1 MTLSI
6 ASLSTIPFW
15 WLCPESVK
23 WLYSAGKAE
32 QGRQILEQLARQ
44 KNVKL
49 PDVIVTDLPADDGKE
64 GEKDDADNKLLVEEK
79 KETKFNGVRA
89 LGWCEVLGR
98 WTDADAQTGE

>member
-15 WLCPESVK
+15 WLCPESIK

-32 QGRQILEQLARQ
+32 QGRQILEKLAKQ

-49 PDVIVTDLPADDGKE
+49 PDSIETELPAEKTADGA
-64 GEKDDADNKLLVEEK
+64 GEKLLVEEK
-79 KETKFNGVRA
+79 KDQMVS
-89 LGWCEVLGR
+89 
-98 WTDADAQTGE
+98 D